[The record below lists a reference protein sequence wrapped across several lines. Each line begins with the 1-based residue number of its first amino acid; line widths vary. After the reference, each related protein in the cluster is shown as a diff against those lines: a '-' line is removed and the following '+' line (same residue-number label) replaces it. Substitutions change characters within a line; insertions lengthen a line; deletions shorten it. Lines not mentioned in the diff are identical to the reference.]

1 MHGKHADN
9 ACVPCGGDAA
19 GGALRE
25 ARVASG
31 WSTPRPHGHCEPPP
45 FWQAFAQAGSSRPLF
60 DPGVY
65 GAVLSYEWKDALWD
79 KFTMGTPDNSGGT
92 SRSRRRRAP
101 RDAAALWPRRCKPRL
116 GCGRG
121 NRSPAPHQE
130 APVVE
135 QQSVARLSQLS
146 LSLADWLALLVEQNW
161 TLSNDSQ
168 TRNMFLLVTLIPVGS
183 RILEEQAR
191 ATSRIYRGAG
201 VERPIAIMMI
211 DTSLGSV
218 KGGSRAPPIMD
229 RSERKVRRVDRV
241 FGRARGACPARGR
254 RRS

>member
-92 SRSRRRRAP
+92 SRSPASASPAGCCSPVAKALRASPWMRKREPLAGSAPGSSGRRA
-101 RDAAALWPRRCKPRL
+101 AVRRSAESTLPL
-116 GCGRG
+116 T
-121 NRSPAPHQE
+121 
-130 APVVE
+130 
-135 QQSVARLSQLS
+135 
-146 LSLADWLALLVEQNW
+146 LADWLALSVEQNW

-168 TRNMFLLVTLIPVGS
+168 TRNMFLSVTLIPVGS
-183 RILEEQAR
+183 RILEERAR

-201 VERPIAIMMI
+201 VERPVAIMMI

-218 KGGSRAPPIMD
+218 EDGSRGAADHGP
-229 RSERKVRRVDRV
+229 
-241 FGRARGACPARGR
+241 FRAEGASR
-254 RRS
+254 

>member
-92 SRSRRRRAP
+92 SRSPVSASPAGCCSPVAKALQASPWMRKREPLAGSAPGSSGRRAAVRRSAESTLP
-101 RDAAALWPRRCKPRL
+101 LARGLARPVGRTKLDA
-116 GCGRG
+116 
-121 NRSPAPHQE
+121 
-130 APVVE
+130 VE
-135 QQSVARLSQLS
+135 R
-146 LSLADWLALLVEQNW
+146 LADKKHVLVGHADPGWQP
-161 TLSNDSQ
+161 D
-168 TRNMFLLVTLIPVGS
+168 P
-183 RILEEQAR
+183 
-191 ATSRIYRGAG
+191 RGAG
-201 VERPIAIMMI
+201 
-211 DTSLGSV
+211 
-218 KGGSRAPPIMD
+218 
-229 RSERKVRRVDRV
+229 
-241 FGRARGACPARGR
+241 ARHVPHL
-254 RRS
+254 